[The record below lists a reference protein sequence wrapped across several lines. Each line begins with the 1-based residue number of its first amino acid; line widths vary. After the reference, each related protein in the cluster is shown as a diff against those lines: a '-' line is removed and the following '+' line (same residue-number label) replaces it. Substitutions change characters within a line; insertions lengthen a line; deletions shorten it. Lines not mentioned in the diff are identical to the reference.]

1 MCRNRRM
8 ESYVIALQKMET
20 FLKHVNF
27 KAAHAWWGATR
38 DGGAVTDFGYKIET
52 ERVHSS

>member
-1 MCRNRRM
+1 M

-27 KAAHAWWGATR
+27 KAAHAWRGATR

>member
-1 MCRNRRM
+1 M
-8 ESYVIALQKMET
+8 ESYVIALRKMET

-27 KAAHAWWGATR
+27 TEAHSWRAATR
-38 DGGAVTDFGYKIET
+38 GGGAVTDFVNMIET